1 MSDAVEAA
9 KTSRLSGPIRGALWM
24 IAAGTSFTA
33 MLGVLR
39 PATAHL
45 HPFEVA
51 FFRQLITLSLIMP
64 WLLRNGVATMR
75 TRRLPLIG
83 LRALLGLASTL
94 CWFYGV
100 PHIPL
105 AQSTAINFTS
115 PLWATAFAAII
126 LGETVRLRRWTA
138 TAIGFAGILIVLR
151 PGFQEFSDFALIVL
165 AGSAAW
171 GSQHIVLKTLSR
183 TERADVILGY
193 HALLLTPIALLF
205 ALPFWITPSWTDLFW
220 LALIGALGT
229 SGHLCLTRSF
239 AAADASVVLPFDFAK
254 MPIAT
259 MIGFLAYGER
269 PDLWTWVGAAVILT
283 SSVYIARREAVLAR
297 RGERA
302 ATPSLRSD
310 PPGTA

>member
-1 MSDAVEAA
+1 MTAA
-9 KTSRLSGPIRGALWM
+9 DIRYRLARLSGPTRGALWM
-24 IAAGTSFTA
+24 VAAGLSFTT

-39 PATAHL
+39 PATENL

-64 WLLRNGVATMR
+64 WLLRTGISTMR
-75 TRRLPLIG
+75 TRRFPLIG
-83 LRALLGLASTL
+83 LRALLGLTSTL

-105 AQSTAINFTS
+105 AESTAINFTS

-126 LGETVRLRRWTA
+126 LGEQVRLRRWSA
-138 TAIGFAGILIVLR
+138 TAIGFCGVLIVLR
-151 PGFQEFSDFALIVL
+151 PGFYDFSDFALIVL

-171 GSQHIVLKTLSR
+171 GCQHIVLKTLSR

-193 HALLLTPIALLF
+193 HALLLTPIAF
-205 ALPFWITPSWTDLFW
+205 AFAMPFWITPSWTDLIW
-220 LALIGALGT
+220 LGLIGALGT
-229 SGHLCLTRSF
+229 AGHLCLTRSF
-239 AAADASVVLPFDFAK
+239 AAAEASVVLPFDFAK
-254 MPIAT
+254 MPLAAL
-259 MIGFLAYGER
+259 IGYLAYGEH
-269 PDLWTWVGAAVILT
+269 PDVWTWVGAVIILA

-297 RGERA
+297 SGERVGTVA
-302 ATPSLRSD
+302 ARTD

>member
-1 MSDAVEAA
+1 MNGGAA
-9 KTSRLSGPIRGALWM
+9 AEKTAGLSGPMRGALWM
-24 IAAGTSFTA
+24 IAAGASFTA

-39 PATAHL
+39 PATANL

-64 WLLRNGVATMR
+64 WLLRSGVATMR
-75 TRRLPLIG
+75 TRRFPLIG

-105 AQSTAINFTS
+105 AESTAINFTS

-126 LGETVRLRRWTA
+126 LAEPVRLRRWSA
-138 TAIGFAGILIVLR
+138 TAIGFAGVLIVLR
-151 PGFQEFSDFALIVL
+151 PGFHDFSNFALIVL

-171 GSQHIVLKTLSR
+171 GCQHIVLKTLSR

-205 ALPFWITPSWTDLFW
+205 ALPFWITPSWSDLVW

-254 MPIAT
+254 MPIAAL
-259 MIGFLAYGER
+259 IGFLAYGEH
-269 PDLWTWVGAAVILT
+269 PDLWTWVGAAIILA

-297 RGERA
+297 RGERPA
-302 ATPSLRSD
+302 AIRTD